1 MEFNI
6 AKFLRPLT
14 SIAKQA
20 QPAIAAAAALSGGGQ
35 AATLSKLALAA
46 GALSG
51 SSTPTPTGSP
61 QPVAIDISPTFAQET
76 PDSGAQIIAPPG
88 QAIAGGGIVPAVY
101 NSAGRMGRPMN
112 QSLVRT
118 SGALVPFVAGGST
131 ALARILGFGG
141 AAMMAA
147 PIIIDPF
154 TGEEKKL
161 RVTRKL
167 RSEVKQAV
175 QLIGIEAVAEAMGTD
190 VETVVYIL
198 TKRMR
203 NDGPAVT
210 KAALRKTKSTL
221 RKLDAMCDMRD
232 KMRPPARRATRR
244 AATTKVMQ
252 VQN

>member
-1 MEFNI
+1 MG
-6 AKFLRPLT
+6 LLDSLT
-14 SIAKQA
+14 KLARK
-20 QPAIAAAAALSGGGQ
+20 AAPVITAGAALSTGGQ
-35 AATLSKLALAA
+35 SAFLTRLATGASALGGLNA
-46 GALSG
+46 
-51 SSTPTPTGSP
+51 PTTTGSP
-61 QPVAIDISPTFAQET
+61 APVAIDISPTFAQET
-76 PDSGAQIIAPPG
+76 PDSGAQIINPMPQQMG
-88 QAIAGGGIVPAVY
+88 IAGGGIVPAVY
-101 NSAGRMGRPMN
+101 SRPMPVPP
-112 QSLVRT
+112 QRGVVRS
-118 SGALVPFVAGGST
+118 SGALVPFVAGGSN

-141 AAMMAA
+141 AALAIA
-147 PIIIDPF
+147 PTFIDPI

-175 QLIGIEAVAEAMGTD
+175 QLIGIEAVAESMGTD

-232 KMRPPARRATRR
+232 KMRPPARRTTRR

-252 VQN
+252 VKN